1 MSNYT
6 TETLTEIVNEIRK
19 DVKEIV
25 IQTQRTN
32 GRVNSLEIWRG
43 FVTGG
48 MAVIVFVLGYLTY
61 FIEKH
66 F

>member
-1 MSNYT
+1 MSNFS
-6 TETLTEIVNEIRK
+6 TETLTEIVKEIRE

-25 IQTQRTN
+25 IQTQKTN

-43 FVTGG
+43 FITGG
-48 MAVIVFVLGYLTY
+48 LAVISFVLGYLIY

-66 F
+66 Y

>member
-1 MSNYT
+1 MSNYS
-6 TETLTEIVNEIRK
+6 TETLTEVVNEIRR
-19 DVKEIV
+19 DVKEII

-32 GRVNSLEIWRG
+32 GRVNSLEVWRG
-43 FVTGG
+43 FITGG
-48 MAVIVFVLGYLTY
+48 LSVVIFVLGYLIY

>member
-1 MSNYT
+1 MSNFS
-6 TETLTEIVNEIRK
+6 TETLTEIVNEIRC

-25 IQTQRTN
+25 AQTRRTN
-32 GRVNSLEIWRG
+32 GRVNALEVFRG

-48 MAVIVFVLGYLTY
+48 LAVITFVLGYLIY

-66 F
+66 Y